1 MRRSRLHDRMEILQT
16 PPLGDQDPVGTV
28 QEDGV
33 DGEEVAGE
41 NARGP
46 LEQKGSPGGARPPW
60 SRRQTRSEQHLA
72 YRGRGDVD
80 AGSLEFAGDAS
91 VSRCGFSRG
100 GWDRGTEPI
109 PAQRQNVVR
118 HRQSNEIRLNPFAAK
133 H

>member
-80 AGSLEFAGDAS
+80 AGFLEFAGDAS
-91 VSRCGFSRG
+91 VSPCGISRARLG
-100 GWDRGTEPI
+100 SRYRAHPRATSKRGP
-109 PAQRQNVVR
+109 P
-118 HRQSNEIRLNPFAAK
+118 RQSNEIRLNPFAAK